1 MEYQQI
7 RKAIQSLP
15 VPTNITEVRGFLG
28 MINQLSKFSPNLAE
42 RSKPIFIINNGTGDQ
57 TKTEHLKTSR
67 KS

>member
-42 RSKPIFIINNGTGDQ
+42 RSKPIFIINKESMALGTKPRQ
-57 TKTEHLKTSR
+57 SI
-67 KS
+67 